1 METRLDIYKVLI
13 GIAVT
18 ACYCYGLYEV
28 IEPMVVNGESW
39 VTIFVV
45 ASFAFMAISLG
56 LLVLAFCGGPVLA
69 IAFFA
74 VEGLIQLGQWATR
87 RIRGV
92 SAHPL
97 P

>member
-1 METRLDIYKVLI
+1 METHLDIYKVLI

-18 ACYCYGLYEV
+18 VCYCYGLYGV
-28 IEPMVVNGESW
+28 IEPMMVDGESW

-45 ASFAFMAISLG
+45 ASFAFVAISLG
-56 LLVLAFCGGPVLA
+56 LLVLAFYGEPVLA
-69 IAFFA
+69 LAFFA
-74 VEGLIQLGQWATR
+74 VEGLIQLGQWSTR